1 MQILVVGSVAY
12 DTVRT
17 PFGEVTEV
25 LGGSAVYFSVAAAFF
40 ADVRL
45 VAVVGE
51 DFAEEH
57 LQLLRERGV
66 DLEGLSRVP
75 GRTFRW
81 RGEYGFDLNEAK
93 TLETHLNVFATFR
106 PRIPPAYRESEVVFL
121 ANIDPD
127 LQREVLGQVAAPRL
141 VAADTMNFW
150 IMGKPE
156 SLRET
161 LKQVHTLLIND
172 AEARMLAGEP
182 NLVKAARKLLSWGP
196 QSLVIKRGEYGAL
209 MFSDGWWFS
218 APALPL
224 EQILDPTGAGDS
236 FAGGFLGYLANTGNF
251 SLDNIRKA
259 VIMGSVMASFAVE
272 DFSLNRLTRLTY
284 PEIEARYREFKALA
298 HFEDI

>member
-1 MQILVVGSVAY
+1 MKILVVGSVAY

-17 PFGEVTEV
+17 PFGEVSEV
-25 LGGSAVYFSVAAAFF
+25 LGGSAAYFAVAAAFF

-57 LQLLRERGV
+57 LELLRERHV

-93 TLETHLNVFATFR
+93 TLETHLNVFAAFR
-106 PRIPPAYRESEVVFL
+106 PRIPPAYRESEIVFL

-127 LQREVLGQVAAPRL
+127 LQREVLGQVAAPKL

-150 IMGKPE
+150 ITGKPE
-156 SLRET
+156 ALRET
-161 LKQVHTLLIND
+161 LQQVHTLLVND

-182 NLVKAARKLLSWGP
+182 NLVKAARKILSWGP
-196 QSLVIKRGEYGAL
+196 KSLLIKRGEYGAL

-236 FAGGFLGYLANTGNF
+236 FAGGYLGYLANTGNF
-251 SLDNIRKA
+251 SLDNVRKA

-272 DFSLNRLTRLTY
+272 DFSLRRLTRLTY
-284 PEIEARYREFKALA
+284 PEIESRYREFKELVR
-298 HFEDI
+298 FEDI

>member
-25 LGGSAVYFSVAAAFF
+25 LGGSAAYFSVAAAFF

-127 LQREVLGQVAAPRL
+127 LQREVLGQVVAPRL

-172 AEARMLAGEP
+172 AEARMLAGES

-236 FAGGFLGYLANTGNF
+236 FAGGYLGYLANTGNF

>member
-106 PRIPPAYRESEVVFL
+106 PRIPPAYRECEVVFL

-172 AEARMLAGEP
+172 AEARMLAGES

-236 FAGGFLGYLANTGNF
+236 FAGGYLGYLANTGNF

>member
-1 MQILVVGSVAY
+1 MRILVVGSVAY

-25 LGGSAVYFSVAAAFF
+25 LGGSAAYFSVAAAFF

-161 LKQVHTLLIND
+161 LKQVHT
-172 AEARMLAGEP
+172 
-182 NLVKAARKLLSWGP
+182 
-196 QSLVIKRGEYGAL
+196 
-209 MFSDGWWFS
+209 
-218 APALPL
+218 
-224 EQILDPTGAGDS
+224 
-236 FAGGFLGYLANTGNF
+236 
-251 SLDNIRKA
+251 
-259 VIMGSVMASFAVE
+259 
-272 DFSLNRLTRLTY
+272 
-284 PEIEARYREFKALA
+284 
-298 HFEDI
+298 

>member
-1 MQILVVGSVAY
+1 MRILVVGSVAY

-25 LGGSAVYFSVAAAFF
+25 LGGSAAYFSVAAAFF

-156 SLRET
+156 ALRET

-182 NLVKAARKLLSWGP
+182 NLVKAARKILSWGP
-196 QSLVIKRGEYGAL
+196 RSLVIKRGEYGAL

-284 PEIEARYREFKALA
+284 PEIEARYREFKALV